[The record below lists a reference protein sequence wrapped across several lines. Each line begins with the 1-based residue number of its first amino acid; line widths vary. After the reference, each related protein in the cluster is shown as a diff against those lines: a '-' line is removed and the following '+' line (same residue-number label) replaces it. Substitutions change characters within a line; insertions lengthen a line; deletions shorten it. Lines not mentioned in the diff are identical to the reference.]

1 MSYRMK
7 KMAAVFCCMILAVSM
22 EACGNSDNTN
32 SSGSNAKGADTAVE
46 TTISAEEQLS
56 SFSFEDMFTE
66 RDLEG
71 TYEESNAVSI
81 ILSDGATSC
90 DSGDVNIDNDTI
102 TISKEGVYVLS
113 GTLSN
118 GQIVVDAEE
127 SKVQLILSGVSVSNA
142 STAAV
147 YVKNADKVFLTLAEG
162 TSNTLS
168 VTDEFAAIDENNID
182 AVVFSKDDLCLNGT
196 GELTVSCASGHGV
209 VSKDDLKVTGGTYI
223 ITATGHA
230 LSGKNSVRIANGSF
244 TLRTGTSTIHSE
256 NEEEEEKGYIYIADG
271 TFTIAS
277 EGKGINATA
286 GVYLLNGTYEME
298 TEDDSIHSDADCIV
312 EAGNYTL
319 TSGDDGIH
327 AGENLMIEG
336 GTITVSDSYEGLE
349 GMTITINDG
358 KICVTSSDDGLNA
371 AGGTDGSGFG
381 GRGSF
386 GGKQGGDVFGGTGS
400 TGSYWIKI
408 NGGSI
413 WVNAGGDGMDSN
425 GTAEFNGGTVY
436 VSGPTDNGNSALD
449 SEMGMTVNGGTIVA
463 AGSSGMAENFSSDST
478 QGAILLT
485 YESSMNGTI
494 TLSDENGNELVICT
508 PEKSYNCVQIS
519 CDGIAVGKTYTVTSG
534 INAQTIEMTELIY
547 GNSGMM
553 GNRGQGGFGGLKG
566 DSKDWN
572 KSDMKQNGERPNR
585 EQGNGKMPAELPE
598 GTELPEGMEPPE
610 GMELPEEMAPPE
622 A

>member
-1 MSYRMK
+1 MNYRMK
-7 KMAAVFCCMILAVSM
+7 KIAAVFCCMTLAVSM
-22 EACGNSDNTN
+22 GACGNSGEAKSLDDNANETD
-32 SSGSNAKGADTAVE
+32 SAVE

-71 TYEESNAVSI
+71 TYEESGAVSI

-113 GTLSN
+113 GALSN

-127 SKVQLILSGVSVSNA
+127 SKVQLVLSGVSVSNA
-142 STAAV
+142 STAAI
-147 YVKNADKVFLTLAEG
+147 YVKSADKVFLTLAEG

-168 VTDEFAAIDENNID
+168 VTDEFTAIDENNID

-196 GELTVSCASGHGV
+196 GELTISCASGHGV
-209 VSKDDLKVTGGTYI
+209 VSKDDLKVTGGNYT

-230 LSGKNSVRIANGSF
+230 LSGKDSVRIADGSF
-244 TLRTGTSTIHSE
+244 TLHTGTSTIHSE

-271 TFTIAS
+271 TFTITS

-298 TEDDSIHSDADCIV
+298 TGDDSIHSDADCIV

-336 GTITVSDSYEGLE
+336 GTITVVDSYEGLE
-349 GMTITINDG
+349 GMTISINDG
-358 KICVTSSDDGLNA
+358 KIRVTARDDGLNA

-381 GRGSF
+381 G
-386 GGKQGGDVFGGTGS
+386 KQGGDVFGGTGS
-400 TGSYWIKI
+400 TSSYWIKI
-408 NGGSI
+408 NGGRIS
-413 WVNAGGDGMDSN
+413 VNAGGDGIDSN
-425 GTAEFNGGTVY
+425 GRAEFNGGTVY

-463 AGSSGMAENFSSDST
+463 AGSSGMVENFSSDST

-494 TLSDENGNELVICT
+494 TLSDENGNELVSYT

-534 INAQTIEMTELIY
+534 TNSQTIEMTELIY
-547 GNSGMM
+547 GNPGMM

-598 GTELPEGMEPPE
+598 GTELPEGME
-610 GMELPEEMAPPE
+610 LPEEMAPPE